1 MGLLHAC
8 RPAGGVSGIG
18 ASTAL
23 GPESKFEGRF
33 QRTTP
38 AHVQVGALVRC
49 ERGGRRARG
58 VAGGAAGEC
67 VPVSR
72 AAQGLYDE
80 AAASPRRARA
90 AGAAA
95 VSAPTARSVW
105 PVGGGRFNM
114 FIIRIVKTRRN
125 VDSPQLA
132 SLRPGTCYVVRY
144 LRNLKR
150 ILRLLLP
157 LS

>member
-95 VSAPTARSVW
+95 VSAPSARRVA
-105 PVGGGRFNM
+105 GGRWAVKYVY
-114 FIIRIVKTRRN
+114 IRIVKSRRKL
-125 VDSPQLA
+125 DSPQLA
-132 SLRPGTCYVVRY
+132 SLRPGTCYVVR
-144 LRNLKR
+144 
-150 ILRLLLP
+150 
-157 LS
+157 